1 MLLRRG
7 LDHDC
12 SVYVMDRKRICLHN
26 LPKLQKILLES
37 TEDEP
42 TAKGA
47 LEMNYQF
54 TETGENGTPVS
65 HGRHVPLAFTVENV
79 EPRYGDIRVPSELV
93 AH

>member
-1 MLLRRG
+1 LLAQFVEAPENLTQIHRG
-7 LDHDC
+7 
-12 SVYVMDRKRICLHN
+12 RAGRQGGI
-26 LPKLQKILLES
+26 
-37 TEDEP
+37 
-42 TAKGA
+42 
-47 LEMNYQF
+47 EMKYQF